1 MKKQASYLRRAVQ
14 AQRGSSGFTLIEVMI
29 VVAIIAI
36 LASIAVPS
44 YNDYVR
50 RGQLPEAFNRLSDYR
65 SKMEQ
70 YYQDNRNYGTA
81 ANKCASDAAA
91 ASWNT
96 FPVDG
101 THFSFSCVAS
111 GATFQAYTITAT
123 GISGSVT
130 GHVYTI
136 NETGVR
142 GTTKFKGATVAT
154 TCWLTK
160 STTC

>member
-1 MKKQASYLRRAVQ
+1 MKKLASYLCRAVQ

-29 VVAIIAI
+29 VVAIVAI

-96 FPVDG
+96 FPDG

>member
-1 MKKQASYLRRAVQ
+1 LNKQASFLRRVTQ
-14 AQRGSSGFTLIEVMI
+14 AWRGSSGFTLIEVMI

-81 ANKCASDAAA
+81 ANSCASDATA

-96 FPVDG
+96 FPASER
-101 THFSFSCVAS
+101 FSFACVAS
-111 GATFQAYTITAT
+111 GATFQSYVITAT
-123 GISGSVT
+123 GTSGAVR

-136 NETGVR
+136 NETGLR
-142 GTTKFKGATVAT
+142 RTTKFKGADVAEN
-154 TCWLTK
+154 CWLTK
-160 STTC
+160 SATC